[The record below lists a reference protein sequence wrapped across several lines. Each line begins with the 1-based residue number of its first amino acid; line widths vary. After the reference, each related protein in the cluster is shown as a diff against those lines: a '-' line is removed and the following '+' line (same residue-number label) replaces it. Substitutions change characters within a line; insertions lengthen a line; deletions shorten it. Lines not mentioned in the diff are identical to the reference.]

1 MFDCKDVSDRRGVR
15 NRRIAWVSTFMAVL
29 LCTASVAGASQDRD
43 TERYL
48 EMLRSKDHA
57 QITRAAQGM
66 YKTGHFD
73 VEATDVMAELLLTGY
88 DQKLGCKP
96 CMQAMSWIAKA
107 LGASGNGRYRSV
119 LETATESPNRSV
131 KKYAKKALS
140 YLPED
145 QTPQYEPGSAKMEQ
159 APKKAV
165 PTRKR
170 TGNHPFDKIEEGMA
184 MGHVYSLIGPPTS
197 ESSHMTGKQFIPRW
211 GRYSGR
217 ADTYRV
223 IAHYEGRGRLVFS
236 NPSSYSGRVEPVV
249 KEIIY
254 DENEPGHN

>member
-1 MFDCKDVSDRRGVR
+1 MFDFGEASDRRGAR
-15 NRRIAWVSTFMAVL
+15 YRRIALISIFIAAL
-29 LCTASVAGASQDRD
+29 LCAASVASAGQDRD

-57 QITRAAQGM
+57 QISRAAQGM
-66 YKTGHFD
+66 YKTGNFD
-73 VEATDVMAELLLTGY
+73 LEATDVMAELLLKGY
-88 DQKLGCKP
+88 DQKIGCKP

-107 LGASGNGRYRSV
+107 LGAAGNARYRTV

-131 KKYAKKALS
+131 KKYAKKALT

-145 QTPQYEPGSAKMEQ
+145 DTPQYKPGSAKMEQ
-159 APKKAV
+159 APKKAA
-165 PTRKR
+165 PKRKR
-170 TGNHPFDKIEEGMA
+170 TGKHPFDKIEEGMA

-223 IAHYEGRGRLVFS
+223 TAHYEGRGRIVFS

-254 DENEPGHN
+254 DDSEPGHN